1 MHPPQIVRAIQDLFE
16 EEVNICKRKPEK
28 SGKIPEG
35 QEDEQ
40 IGISGE
46 RTASEK
52 KDKLASSTCAKRAGD
67 SEA

>member
-1 MHPPQIVRAIQDLFE
+1 VQFKIFSK
-16 EEVNICKRKPEK
+16 KRSTSAKKPKK

-35 QEDEQ
+35 QEDEK

-52 KDKLASSTCAKRAGD
+52 KDKLASSTCAKRAGA